1 MQIDAGLFNIRFD
14 DQKLNKIEQAL
25 RDVPRALPRVMSRGL
40 NRTATQARTEVSR
53 NLSRRIG
60 LRVKDVRSR
69 VTLQK
74 ASYSN
79 WRSVIKIS
87 KKRLPLIKL
96 KAKQTR
102 AGVTY
107 KFGRSRIL
115 VRHAFI
121 ATMPSGHTGVFRRK
135 ATARLPIA
143 ELRGPSLGQI
153 FTDAQDEANR
163 IYRQSLVRLEKNIMD
178 QVNLILAKRIP
189 A

>member
-1 MQIDAGLFNIRFD
+1 MQADAGLFAIRFD
-14 DQKLNKIEQAL
+14 DQKLNQVEQAL
-25 RDVPRALPRVMSRGL
+25 RDIPRALPRVMSRGL

-79 WRSVIKIS
+79 WRSIVKIS
-87 KKRLPLIKL
+87 RKRLPLIRL
-96 KAKQTR
+96 KAKQART
-102 AGVTY
+102 GVTY
-107 KFGRSRIL
+107 KLGRSRIL

-121 ATMPSGHTGVFRRK
+121 ATMPSSHVGVFRRK
-135 ATARLPIA
+135 LTGRLPIV
-143 ELRGPSLGQI
+143 ELRGPSLGQV

-163 IYRQSLVRLEKNIMD
+163 IYRQSLARMEKNIMD
-178 QVNLILAKRIP
+178 QINLILAKKMP